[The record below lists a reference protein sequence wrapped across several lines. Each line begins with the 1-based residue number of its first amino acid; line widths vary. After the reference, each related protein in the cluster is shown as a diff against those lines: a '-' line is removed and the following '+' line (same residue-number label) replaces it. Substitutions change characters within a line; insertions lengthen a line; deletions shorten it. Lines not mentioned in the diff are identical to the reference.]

1 MLPGLVIYH
10 QFRDFLRPTGD
21 KIFVQI
27 TSDFLVISEI
37 GENLGNFKPFMVK
50 ISDFSTFF
58 SNFSTNVFGKNFT
71 TNLQNFP
78 TKCIVFYASELQVF
92 QE

>member
-10 QFRDFLRPTGD
+10 QFRDFLRPSGD

-37 GENLGNFKPFMVK
+37 GKNLGNFKSFVVK
-50 ISDFSTFF
+50 MSDFSTFF
-58 SNFSTNVFGKNFT
+58 CKFSTEVFGNF
-71 TNLQNFP
+71 LQPIYKIF
-78 TKCIVFYASELQVF
+78 
-92 QE
+92 